1 MKRGSHVSCSFADV
15 PSMQLDA
22 AAGARLRKGWN
33 DPVSCFECVRCHT
46 EVMWTPGGQPSEEVA
61 RGKRVPERTSA
72 LRARVARQPAMTLRP
87 AAVIFTTNICV
98 APPPTLRVGELLTKL
113 LYLWVAG

>member
-1 MKRGSHVSCSFADV
+1 MERPGIVFRMREVPHRGDV
-15 PSMQLDA
+15 DA
-22 AAGARLRKGWN
+22 
-33 DPVSCFECVRCHT
+33 
-46 EVMWTPGGQPSEEVA
+46 GGQPSEEVA
-61 RGKRVPERTSA
+61 RGKRVPDRTSA

>member
-1 MKRGSHVSCSFADV
+1 MRYWRPPH
-15 PSMQLDA
+15 
-22 AAGARLRKGWN
+22 LR
-33 DPVSCFECVRCHT
+33 DLPT
-46 EVMWTPGGQPSEEVA
+46 
-61 RGKRVPERTSA
+61 PERTSA